1 MNSVGSYQC
10 LCVDGYHEED
20 NGGCKPISECSV
32 HYVGGSRGHP
42 VRLVVDLD
50 VESKQYQK

>member
-32 HYVGGSRGHP
+32 HYVGGSRGQP

-50 VESKQYQK
+50 VEAK